1 MILIHPDFKAE
12 QEYIENAY
20 EILERAHL
28 EAKKLHNMVESGKG
42 GTHQARFEKDV
53 IADQVGKRL
62 SQLDIG
68 DASLVFGRIDQF
80 DEDDTNESFYI
91 GRIAVWDEK
100 QDPITVDWRAPI
112 SEPFYRAT
120 GREAMGLTKRR
131 HFASRGK
138 KLLGIE
144 DEFFGEDIIDDSDA
158 PYFKGRMTLAAT
170 MEQARTGRLG
180 DIIATIQGEQDEIIR
195 APLAGPLVVQ
205 GGPGTGKTV
214 VALHRAAYLL
224 YTHRFPLEGQ
234 GVLVVGPNRV
244 FLTYIE
250 QVLPSLGEAGVHLAV
265 LGDLVHRVKVRGYDS
280 EDVARIKGSSQMQTV
295 IRKAIRDRERPLRKD
310 LLIGYGLQRLRLRV
324 EESSII
330 ISEARRRYKHHNAAR
345 SYVRNAVFESLA
357 ASSRND
363 DLNPTKLMTDIGNTV
378 EIRETLEWMWPSL
391 TPEHLIHDLFGSK
404 ALLKSASQKVIEDNE
419 ILKLH
424 RERSNH
430 ASSVI
435 WTKEDAP
442 ILDEAQAALGL
453 RPAYKDEDV
462 IRTFGHIVVDE
473 AQDLSPMEIRMLERR
488 SLNGSFTLVGDM
500 AQATGAWAKDDW
512 DEILNG
518 LSFLKEPR
526 FSHLTVGYRLP
537 QPTMDVAQKVL
548 LGTQYENS
556 TPNAV
561 REIGED
567 PKFIKVD
574 TPARLLGSITAL
586 VRSELR
592 ELASGTL
599 AVITPERIVKPLSD
613 SFKASEIQHGLV
625 DDGALTNQITIVPV
639 GLVKGLEIDV
649 AVVVEPIEI
658 FNSEM
663 HGPRALYVA
672 LTRATRRLL
681 IVHADEL
688 PQVLQ
693 TIS

>member
-68 DASLVFGRIDQF
+68 DASLVFGRIDQYG
-80 DEDDTNESFYI
+80 EDDTAESFYI

-120 GREAMGLTKRR
+120 GREAMGLTRRR

-280 EDVARIKGSSQMQTV
+280 EDVARIKGNAEMRNV
-295 IRKAIRDRERPLRKD
+295 IRSAIRDRERPLKKD

-324 EESSII
+324 EESALI
-330 ISEARRRYKHHNAAR
+330 ISEAKRRYKHHNAAR
-345 SYVRNAVFESLA
+345 SYVKNAVFEALA
-357 ASSRND
+357 ASSRSS
-363 DLNPTKLMTDIGNTV
+363 DLNPTKLMADLGNV
-378 EIRETLEWMWPSL
+378 IEIREAMEWMWPTL

-404 ALLKSASQKVIEDNE
+404 ALLKSAARNIFAEAE
-419 ILKLH
+419 ILKLY
-424 RERSNH
+424 RERSDH

-442 ILDEAQAALGL
+442 ILDEAQ
-453 RPAYKDEDV
+453 
-462 IRTFGHIVVDE
+462 
-473 AQDLSPMEIRMLERR
+473 DLSPMEIRMLDRR

-512 DEILNG
+512 NEILNG
-518 LSFLKEPR
+518 LSSLKEPR
-526 FSHLTVGYRLP
+526 FSYLTVGYRLP
-537 QPTMDVAQKVL
+537 QPTMDVASRVL
-548 LGTQYENS
+548 AGTQYES
-556 TPNAV
+556 TTPNAV
-561 REIGED
+561 REHGEE
-567 PKFIKVD
+567 PKFIKVE

-586 VRSELR
+586 VRSELD
-592 ELASGTL
+592 EIDSGTI
-599 AVITPERIVKPLSD
+599 AVIIPEQYVKPLSE
-613 SFKASEIQHGLV
+613 SFKASSIEHGLV
-625 DDGALTNQITIVPV
+625 DDGALTSQVTIVPV
-639 GLVKGLEIDV
+639 DLVKGLEIDIAIV
-649 AVVVEPIEI
+649 IEPSEI
-658 FNSEM
+658 LHSATNGERS
-663 HGPRALYVA
+663 LYVA

-681 IVHADEL
+681 ILHADDL
-688 PQVLQ
+688 PEVLQ
-693 TIS
+693 ATE

>member
-68 DASLVFGRIDQF
+68 DASLVFGRIDQYG
-80 DEDDTNESFYI
+80 EDDTAESFYI

-120 GREAMGLTKRR
+120 GREAMGLTRRR

-144 DEFFGEDIIDDSDA
+144 DEFFGEDIIDDSDT

-280 EDVARIKGSSQMQTV
+280 EDVARIKGNVEMRNV
-295 IRKAIRDRERPLRKD
+295 IRKAIRDRERPLKKD

-324 EESSII
+324 DESALI
-330 ISEARRRYKHHNAAR
+330 ISEAKRRYKHHNAAR
-345 SYVRNAVFESLA
+345 SYVKNAVFEALA
-357 ASSRND
+357 ASSRSS
-363 DLNPTKLMTDIGNTV
+363 DLSPKKLMADLGNV
-378 EIRETLEWMWPSL
+378 IEIREAMEWMWPTL

-404 ALLKSASQKVIEDNE
+404 ALLKSAARNIFAEAE
-419 ILKLH
+419 ILKLY
-424 RERSNH
+424 RERSDH

-442 ILDEAQAALGL
+442 ILDEAQAALGP
-453 RPAYKDEDV
+453 RSGHKEEDA

-473 AQDLSPMEIRMLERR
+473 AQDLSPMEIRMLDRR
-488 SLNGSFTLVGDM
+488 SLNGSLTLVGDM

-512 DEILNG
+512 NEILNG
-518 LSFLKEPR
+518 LSSLKEPR
-526 FSHLTVGYRLP
+526 FSYLTVGYRLP
-537 QPTMDVAQKVL
+537 QPTMDVASRVL
-548 LGTQYENS
+548 VGTQYES
-556 TPNAV
+556 TTPNAV
-561 REIGED
+561 REHGEE
-567 PKFIKVD
+567 PKFLKVE

-586 VRSELR
+586 VRSELN
-592 ELASGTL
+592 EIDSGTL
-599 AVITPERIVKPLSD
+599 AVITPEQYVKPLSE
-613 SFKASEIQHGLV
+613 SFKASSIEHGLV
-625 DDGALTNQITIVPV
+625 DDGALTSQVTIVPV
-639 GLVKGLEIDV
+639 GLVKGLEIDIAIV
-649 AVVVEPIEI
+649 IEPSEI
-658 FNSEM
+658 LHSATNGERS
-663 HGPRALYVA
+663 LYVA

-681 IVHADEL
+681 ILHADDL
-688 PQVLQ
+688 PEVLQ
-693 TIS
+693 ATE